1 MGSTRHLLQ
10 VRVIDDL
17 TLYAGW
23 WCARRQTG
31 WRKGFTWP
39 GRFDEKSERPWEVR
53 GLPFA
58 LAASSLVTPTGWT
71 PDGQTRAVWL
81 PG

>member
-1 MGSTRHLLQ
+1 M
-10 VRVIDDL
+10 VRTTADRLAQGLYVAW
-17 TLYAGW
+17 TLV
-23 WCARRQTG
+23 
-31 WRKGFTWP
+31 
-39 GRFDEKSERPWEVR
+39 DEKSERPWEVR

-71 PDGQTRAVWL
+71 PDEQTRAVWL